1 MKSKTNLITL
11 VAMAVLL
18 FGIGSPAMGRIIYV
32 DAKASFGGDG
42 SSWTNAY
49 KYLQD
54 ALRTASS
61 GEQIYVAQGIYKP
74 DEDRDHPLGT
84 GHRSLTFQL
93 ISGVTVVG
101 GYAGYGTPDPDD
113 RNIQAYETILSGDL
127 FDNDPDVEL
136 SQLLNHSWRT
146 DNSLHVVKGNG
157 TDKTAVLDGFTIE
170 GGNANLTTPDG
181 QGGGM
186 LNRNG
191 SPTVLYCTFRHNS
204 AFVSGGA
211 MCNWNSDSS
220 VQDCNFIENYSNSQG
235 GGIWNS
241 GLVSMLDCTF
251 LANEART
258 GGAMENWSSCIVR
271 DCTFNGNSA
280 LYNGGAIMNLGGMSN
295 DKCSP
300 TITNCIFEGNSANK
314 RGGGMSN
321 ERDSSPTVTNCI
333 FHGNSAGSRGGG
345 MNNETDSSPTLTNCT
360 FHGNSGPY
368 AGGGINNSHSSPT
381 LINCSFNSNSAQGWG
396 GGGMFNSDS
405 ILVLTNCTFS
415 GNSAQGNPGGG
426 IYTWDSITN
435 MRNCILW
442 GDTPDEI
449 YVRAGRAPV
458 ITYSYVQGGWTGV
471 GNINADP
478 KFADPDGRL
487 SAGSPC
493 IDAGDNT
500 VVPVGVTTDL
510 DGNLRFIDDP
520 GTFDTGYGTPPIVD
534 MGAYEF
540 GSMPSCPP
548 PTGVSATQGP
558 GPGQI
563 VLRWNPPSGATG
575 YRIFYDDDASNP
587 PFDHTQG
594 SSPSSGSDVGNVT
607 QVTISGLPGGEI
619 YYFAVK
625 AYNATCESDYSDQ
638 DSKLVPSE
646 PVEPGGCCY
655 APGDRVRLLVSN
667 PNYAVGLPAGTYGT
681 VLCCDSGDPDLPI
694 FVSWD
699 GWTNGWDKDEYCDI
713 EPGLYPPDSG
723 WWVSCDHIT
732 PFTGADQTACCDP
745 PYSPG
750 DRVVLLVDYPND
762 PWRQWGLLAGAH
774 GTVLCC
780 DSDDPDAPLF
790 VSWDGWTGGWDK
802 DEYCDIPPG
811 PYPPDSGYWVSC
823 DQIAPLTEP

>member
-32 DAKASFGGDG
+32 DAQASFGGDG

-101 GYAGYGTPDPDD
+101 GYAGYGTPDPDN

-127 FDNDPDVEL
+127 SDNDPDVEL

-146 DNSLHVVKGNG
+146 DNSLHVVKGSG
-157 TDKTAVLDGFTIE
+157 TDETAVLDGFTIE

-191 SPTVLYCTFRHNS
+191 SPTVLHCTFRHNS

-211 MCNWNSDSS
+211 MCNWGSDSS
-220 VQDCNFIENYSNSQG
+220 VQDCKFIENYSNSQG

-280 LYNGGAIMNLGGMSN
+280 LYNGGAIMNLGGMSD

-300 TITNCIFEGNSANK
+300 TITNCIFDGNSANK
-314 RGGGMSN
+314 WGGGMSN
-321 ERDSSPTVTNCI
+321 ERDSSPTVTNCT
-333 FHGNSAGSRGGG
+333 FHGNSARSRGGG
-345 MNNETDSSPTLTNCT
+345 MNNEIDSSPTVTNCT
-360 FHGNSGPY
+360 FHGNTAGTC
-368 AGGGINNSHSSPT
+368 GGGINNDRSSPT
-381 LINCSFNSNSAQGWG
+381 LINCSFNSNSAHGGGWG
-396 GGGMFNSDS
+396 GGGMFNGDS
-405 ILVLTNCTFS
+405 ILILTNCTFS
-415 GNSAQGNPGGG
+415 GNSAQGGYGGG
-426 IYTWDSITN
+426 IYTWDSRTN

-449 YVRAGRAPV
+449 YVRFGSAPV
-458 ITYSYVQGGWTGV
+458 ITYSYVQGGWIGAS
-471 GNINADP
+471 NINADP

-487 SAGSPC
+487 SAASPC

-500 VVPVGVTTDL
+500 VVPGGVTTDL
-510 DGNLRFIDDP
+510 DGNLRFRDDP
-520 GTFDTGYGTPPIVD
+520 GTSDTGYGTPPIVD

-548 PTGVSATQGP
+548 PTGVSPTQGP

-638 DSKLVPSE
+638 ESELVPSE
-646 PVEPGGCCY
+646 PVEPGVCCY
-655 APGDRVRLLVSN
+655 ETGDRVR
-667 PNYAVGLPAGTYGT
+667 
-681 VLCCDSGDPDLPI
+681 
-694 FVSWD
+694 
-699 GWTNGWDKDEYCDI
+699 
-713 EPGLYPPDSG
+713 
-723 WWVSCDHIT
+723 
-732 PFTGADQTACCDP
+732 
-745 PYSPG
+745 
-750 DRVVLLVDYPND
+750 LLVDYPND

-811 PYPPDSGYWVSC
+811 PYPPESGYWVSC
-823 DQIAPLTEP
+823 DQIAPFTGPRETACCDIPYQVGSRVRLRVSSPRGAAGLVADMLGTVICCDYDDPDLPIFVSWDGWSNGRNSDSYCDTSVWIYPADSGWWMACHEITRD